1 MKTKS
6 ICLLAT
12 TCLAALAATPSALG
26 FSMNVEKGS
35 FQTGYGGE
43 FVVLEN
49 QGFVNNYASVAQQT
63 VGSPTANSPIRVT
76 GFSTF
81 CLERSENLN
90 YEDNFEGTLNLAVMN
105 GGTDNTDPGV
115 GDPISKGTAWLYQLF
130 ATGSLSTY
138 GYAYGT
144 EPYSSGEIAN
154 RKSSAGAL
162 QKAIWSLEDE
172 LTGIT
177 TANNQFLAAAVSHF
191 GSLASAKGAADESFG
206 VSAINMVLANH
217 PTQRRQD
224 VLVYLGTPVPDAGAT
239 LGMLGAGL
247 VGVGLFRRRMVA

>member
-1 MKTKS
+1 MNTKA
-6 ICLLAT
+6 IGFLAAT
-12 TCLAALAATPSALG
+12 TLAALAATPSALG
-26 FSMNVEKGS
+26 FAINIEKGS

-43 FVVLEN
+43 FVALET
-49 QGFVNNYASVAQQT
+49 QGFVDNYASDAKQT
-63 VGSPTANSPIRVT
+63 VGYPNANSRTRVT

-90 YEDNFEGTLNLAVMN
+90 YEDNYSGSLSLTVIN
-105 GGTDNTDPGV
+105 GGVDNTDPGP

-130 ATGSLSTY
+130 ATGSLSTF

-144 EPYSSGEIAN
+144 NPYSNAEVAN
-154 RKSSAGAL
+154 RKDSAGAL

-172 LTGIT
+172 LSGVT
-177 TANNQFLAAAVSHF
+177 TANNQYLAAAVGHF
-191 GSLASAKGAADESFG
+191 GTLANAKSAADDSFG
-206 VSAINMVLANH
+206 VSAINLVMANN
-217 PTQRRQD
+217 PSQRRQD
-224 VLVYLGTPVPDAGAT
+224 VLVYLGTPVPDGGAT